1 MIEDR
6 FDIEQA
12 EYFLNRL
19 FEDRKGFVAMAFG
32 HNPRTTKPRFAQGDF
47 RQKYYSWPSERDKLI
62 DDVDDAVNSPA
73 TRRQNIEVFINPALR
88 SKPSRSQE
96 GGFTHAPL
104 MWVWSDMDHSPDS
117 NTIEK
122 INTLGAMTVL
132 SGTEG
137 HRHVYLPLDA
147 PVTTATHQAMCRAL
161 RDVVGGD
168 SKISENDLLRL
179 PGTLNWKTTV
189 PANVTLKGVG
199 RKAQPPK
206 SVVAKLTMITG
217 KDWADYKV
225 PANELISST
234 SSMIQD
240 VPADHPAPSR
250 KSLHKDIRKAFDNQ
264 QVTAGNTTFSRN
276 QAIYELVCVCKEQ
289 GLSRV
294 DTHALVRTYPPAI
307 EKWHTDWRISNDVD
321 RIWQKAKG
329 PSSTPATSSFTIT
342 EDDDGTDHPNLQF
355 HTIGNLIDRVRNA
368 PKPQFLFEDIV
379 MEGDYGLISAED
391 KAGKSF
397 VMMDAAISAA
407 SGLPWVDK
415 FKTLISGPVVICVG
429 EGRERKQVRRIMAIG
444 RHKGLTDDEIAALP
458 LHIMLSVPTLKDEDN
473 LIELENKIREVK
485 PVLVIIDPFYLA
497 AAGINLSQ
505 INEVGTVLK
514 PLQAIIERHNTALII
529 SHHWNKTG
537 TGDAHSRASGVGLT
551 AWGRFLI
558 SIEIKKASTDPITR
572 KTIVLQEWHMK
583 GDEVMTEKFALERE
597 VWTESKDPSSP
608 MYYRLTLPDGADVAR
623 VLPLKFPTSMEK
635 VSAILAENL
644 DGLGIRAIQR
654 HHKEAH
660 GKNIQTATLT
670 TCLEQLAIHG
680 YAQESNSNAGKGHTK
695 PWFHINAFT
704 TEIHDARMAAMHG
717 VDTTA
722 DHRSPEERKRPAQ
735 AAVRDLDFTHV
746 TNRPRRRRK
755 ALQPN

>member
-6 FDIEQA
+6 FNIEEA
-12 EYFLNRL
+12 EYFIDRL
-19 FEDRKGFVAMAFG
+19 FADRKGFVAMAFG

-47 RQKYYSWPSERDKLI
+47 RQKYYAWPSERDKLI
-62 DDVDDAVNSPA
+62 DDVDDAVNSPG
-73 TRRQNIEVFINPALR
+73 TRRQNIEIFINPALR

-104 MWVWSDMDHSPDS
+104 MWVWADMDHPPSPDQ
-117 NTIEK
+117 IEK
-122 INTLGAMTVL
+122 INALGAMTVL

-147 PVTTATHQAMCRAL
+147 PVSATTHQAMCRAL
-161 RDVVGGD
+161 RDIVGGD

-189 PANVTLKGVG
+189 PANVVLKGTG
-199 RKAQPPK
+199 RKAQTPRAT
-206 SVVAKLTMITG
+206 VQRLTNITG
-217 KDWADYKV
+217 KDWKEYKASAAD
-225 PANELISST
+225 LISST
-234 SSMIQD
+234 AQSIQD
-240 VPADHPAPSR
+240 IPADHPAPKRS
-250 KSLHKDIRKAFDNQ
+250 SLHKLVRKAFDNQ
-264 QVTAGNTTFSRN
+264 QVTAGNQTFSRN
-276 QAIYELVCVCKEQ
+276 QAIFELVCVCKEQ
-289 GLSRV
+289 GMSRA
-294 DTHALVRTYPPAI
+294 DTHALVWTYPPAV
-307 EKWHTDWRISNDVD
+307 EKWHSEWRISNDVD

-329 PSSTPATSSFTIT
+329 PDHASTSFTLS
-342 EDDDGTDHPNLQF
+342 EDDDGTDHPHLQF
-355 HTIGNLIDRVRNA
+355 HTIANLIDRVRNA
-368 PKPQFLFEDIV
+368 PAPQFLFEDIV

-397 VMMDAAISAA
+397 VMMDAGISAA

-415 FKTLISGPVVICVG
+415 FKTLLPGPVVICVG

-444 RHKGLTDDEIAALP
+444 KHKGLTEEQIAALP

-514 PLQAIIERHNTALII
+514 PLQAIIERHNTALMI

-558 SIEIKKASTDPITR
+558 SIEIKKASTDPTTR

-597 VWTESKDPSSP
+597 VWTDSKDPASP
-608 MYYRLTLPDGADVAR
+608 MYYRLTLPDGAEVAR
-623 VLPLKFPTSMEK
+623 SLPLKFPTSMEK
-635 VSAILAENL
+635 VSVILSEHL
-644 DGLGIRAIQR
+644 DGLGVRQIISQY
-654 HHKEAH
+654 KESY
-660 GKNIQTATLT
+660 GKSIQTSTLN
-670 TCLEQLAIHG
+670 TCLEQLATHG
-680 YAQESNSNAGKGHTK
+680 YAQESNSGAGKGFKK
-695 PWFHINAFT
+695 PWFHINTFT
-704 TEIHDARMAAMHG
+704 TEIHDKRQEAIRG
-717 VDTTA
+717 VDTTD
-722 DHRSPEERKRPAQ
+722 DHRTPEERKRPSQ
-735 AAVRDLDFTHV
+735 ARARDLDFGSAPD
-746 TNRPRRRRK
+746 RPRRRRK
-755 ALQPN
+755 ALQPQ